1 MTVKI
6 LLIGKTAR
14 ADCIAEAIKKSAQK
28 VELYSYMDAKNPGV
42 IKKSAKFKFGDTLDF
57 ENVKKFASENKVD
70 FAFLGP
76 DDPIA
81 IGAADELERIGIPS
95 IGPKKELAKL
105 ESSKSFARE
114 LIIKYKIPGNPKFKI
129 FENIEGIKEFIES
142 LNGFVIK
149 PDGLT
154 GGKGVKVQDDH
165 LKDVNDAIKYCKE
178 VLGKHPR
185 VIVEEK
191 LEGEEF
197 SLQSLTDGVN
207 VVDCVVAQDHKRAY
221 ENDTGPNCGGMGS
234 YSCENHLLPF
244 LKKKDLQ
251 TAHEISVKVAK
262 ALLEETG
269 EKYKGVLYGGFILTK
284 DGVKIIEYNSRF
296 GDPEVMNCLPIL
308 ESDFVDACYGV
319 IENNLKQ
326 KHLEFAKK
334 ATVCKYVVP
343 KGYPENPVRSA
354 VVDISKIESKR
365 VNVYY
370 GAVNEENGKLLMTG
384 SRAISIVGI
393 GNTLSDAE
401 QKAQHAIETVKGE
414 IFYRKDIGTAKLIEK
429 RVQHMKQILGK

>member
-1 MTVKI
+1 MTVKV

-14 ADCIAEAIKKSAQK
+14 ADCIAEAIKKSNQN
-28 VELYSYMDAKNPGV
+28 VELYSYMDAKNPAV
-42 IKKSAKFKFGDTLDF
+42 MKKSEKFEFGDTLDF

-81 IGAADELERIGIPS
+81 MGIADELESIGIS
-95 IGPKKELAKL
+95 SVGPKKELAKL

-114 LIIKYKIPGNPKFKI
+114 LIRKYNIPGNPKFEI
-129 FENIEGIKEFIES
+129 FEQIEGIKEFIES
-142 LNGFVIK
+142 LSGFVVK

-154 GGKGVKVQDDH
+154 GGKGVKVQGDH
-165 LKDVNDAIKYCKE
+165 LKDVTDALKYCE
-178 VLGKHPR
+178 EILQKHPR
-185 VIVEEK
+185 VIIEEK

-207 VVDCVVAQDHKRAY
+207 VVDCVVVQDHKRAY
-221 ENDTGPNCGGMGS
+221 EDDKGPNCGGMGS

-244 LKKKDLQ
+244 LEKKDLQ
-251 TAHEISVKVAK
+251 DAHEISVRVAE
-262 ALLEETG
+262 ALLKETG
-269 EKYKGVLYGGFILTK
+269 ERYRGVLYGGFILTK
-284 DGVKIIEYNSRF
+284 DGVKVIEYNSRF

-326 KHLEFAKK
+326 DHLKFANK

-343 KGYPENPVRSA
+343 KGYPENPSRGA
-354 VVDISKIESKR
+354 VVDISAMNSDG

-370 GAVNEENGKLLMTG
+370 GAVNEENNELKMTG
-384 SRAISIVGI
+384 SRALAIVGI
-393 GNTLSDAE
+393 GNTLSEAE
-401 QKAQHAIETVKGE
+401 QKAQKAIETVKGE
-414 IFYRKDIGTAKLIEK
+414 IFYRKDIGTAPLIEK
-429 RVQHMKQILGK
+429 RVLHIKQILGK